1 MRSCGKKRWNAS
13 HHRIIAAMPP
23 VPDDKKPA
31 ESPRGPRGGRTTVSS
46 DGTLIRKTFYIDR
59 DVEDALREECFRTR
73 RTEAEIVR
81 EALRDRYG
89 IE

>member
-1 MRSCGKKRWNAS
+1 MTDV
-13 HHRIIAAMPP
+13 M
-23 VPDDKKPA
+23 V
-31 ESPRGPRGGRTTVSS
+31 
-46 DGTLIRKTFYIDR
+46 RKTFWIDR
-59 DVEDALREECFRTR
+59 DVEDRLRREAFESG

>member
-1 MRSCGKKRWNAS
+1 
-13 HHRIIAAMPP
+13 MPP
-23 VPDDKKPA
+23 AQDKKPSEA
-31 ESPRGPRGGRTTVSS
+31 PRGPRGGRTTVSS
-46 DGTLIRKTFYIDR
+46 DGALIRKTFYIDR
-59 DVEDALREECFRTR
+59 DVEDALREECYRTR